1 MSTSRRLTSEAKPA
15 SLDFYLGAANND
27 FTSIAPFVKNG
38 YASAIPTSEATVADN
53 NLLIVYPA
61 AAIASTVSSASTND
75 TAAGTGARTVTIT
88 YLTTA
93 YALVTETLSLAGQ
106 TGVALTSTLLRCLN
120 IEVAT
125 AGSGGVN
132 AGIIYVGS
140 GTVTTGVPAVVYG
153 TIGAGDNKSQNATY
167 TVPAG
172 YTLFLDLI
180 SGITAG
186 TAGIATVRLVSS
198 VNAGPFKTQ
207 VKFKAGVNSGV
218 VQLYFDKL
226 LSFTEKTD
234 IEVRALASTGTLDVG
249 ATLVGFLVTN

>member
-1 MSTSRRLTSEAKPA
+1 MSVSRRLTNDPKP
-15 SLDFYLGAANND
+15 STVDFYLGAANQDYSN
-27 FTSIAPFVKNG
+27 IAPFVKNG
-38 YASAIPTSEATVADN
+38 YASAIPTGEATVADN
-53 NLLIVYPA
+53 NLLMVYPA
-61 AAIASTVSSASTND
+61 AAIASTVSSASAND

-93 YALVTETLSLAGQ
+93 YALVTDTLSLNGQ
-106 TGVALTSTLLRCLN
+106 TGVALSQNLLRCLS

-153 TIGAGDNKSQNATY
+153 TIGAGDNKSQNASY

-172 YTLFLDLI
+172 YTLFVDLV

-186 TAGIATVRLVSS
+186 TANIATVRLVSS
-198 VNAGPFKTQ
+198 TNAGPFKTQ
-207 VKFKAGVNSGV
+207 LKFKLGVNSGIA
-218 VQLYFDKL
+218 QIYFDKL
-226 LSFTEKTD
+226 LVFQEKTD
-234 IEVRALASTGTLDVG
+234 IEIRALSSATTTDVG
-249 ATLVGFLVTN
+249 ATIVGFLVTN